1 MAGPSDEFLT
11 GTERPLG
18 PFTQL
23 AGAHFFSGRR
33 ALAPS
38 HWRPMP
44 DPAKP
49 SSSADECQ
57 VLERTDDDAGAHL
70 VGQLFGWNLTV
81 RVWFAWIVV

>member
-1 MAGPSDEFLT
+1 
-11 GTERPLG
+11 
-18 PFTQL
+18 
-23 AGAHFFSGRR
+23 
-33 ALAPS
+33 
-38 HWRPMP
+38 MP